1 MINSAIKQGASARER
16 MMGSWFEELV
26 LPVAPACNM
35 MCNFCSKDSDCMA
48 NANNP
53 GVLSKVMTPRQA
65 VGWAVSCANKN
76 KRIKVIRI
84 SGPGEP
90 LFNRQTF
97 EVLKRLNTELPGHI
111 YAISTNGLLLKDK
124 IDDLIRLNVKTVDV
138 SINSLYA
145 ETSGRLYS
153 RIIKDDRIITDRNRI
168 SEELLNN
175 QIEGVKAC
183 LKNGIEVMVN
193 TVCLLSIN
201 GTDVINIGSLCREL
215 GVESMRLISSSPDGK
230 LKGVRIPDMSEMSMF
245 YETLSKSMQ
254 NVEIKSFYNG

>member
-1 MINSAIKQGASARER
+1 MMNHAVKQGACVKER
-16 MMGSWFEELV
+16 IMNAWFEELV

-35 MCNFCSKDSDCMA
+35 MCNFCSKDSDCIS

-53 GVLSKVMTPRQA
+53 GVLTRVMTPRQA
-65 VGWAVSCANKN
+65 VGWAVSCAKKN

-97 EVLKRLNTELPGHI
+97 EVLKRLNAELPGYI
-111 YAISTNGLLLKDK
+111 YGVSTNGLLLKEK
-124 IDDLIRLNVKTVDV
+124 IDDLVRLNVKMVEV

-153 RIIKDDRIITDRNRI
+153 RIIKDDRIITDRGSI
-168 SEELLNN
+168 SETLLDS
-175 QIEGVKAC
+175 QIEGIKAC
-183 LKNGIEVMVN
+183 RKNGIEVRVN

-201 GTDVINIGSLCREL
+201 GTDVINIGNLCREL
-215 GVESMRLISSSPDGK
+215 GVESLRLISSSPDGK

-254 NVEIKSFYNG
+254 NVEIKSFYN